1 MCNKR
6 KKWKQQLKQETDFK
20 CIRERDFWIEIFAQ
34 KQKKISLCVMITL
47 NFVPSLVSVF
57 FDTPDVTLYI
67 LCTN

>member
-47 NFVPSLVSVF
+47 NFVPS
-57 FDTPDVTLYI
+57 
-67 LCTN
+67 